1 MEKIKS
7 FKDLL
12 VWQKAIN
19 LSVEVYNIT
28 KKFPRNELFGL
39 TSQIRRASNSIALNI
54 AEGYGRNTKKSFILY
69 LRHSLGSLNEVESSL
84 YLAVAQS
91 FIIESDAEVAFAKIM
106 EEGKMLN
113 SLISSLSKSN

>member
-84 YLAVAQS
+84 YLAVALS
-91 FIIESDAEVAFAKIM
+91 FIIESDAEAAFAKIK